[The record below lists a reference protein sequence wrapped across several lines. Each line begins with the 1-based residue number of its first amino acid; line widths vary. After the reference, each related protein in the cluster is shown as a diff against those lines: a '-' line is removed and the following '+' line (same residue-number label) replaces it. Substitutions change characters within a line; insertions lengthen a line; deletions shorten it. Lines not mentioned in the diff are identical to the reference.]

1 MLMLYYLFLAL
12 SFYTDAGTR
21 VPLYLMKD
29 DCFLQA
35 DNAMKI
41 NIANENRITRAKSYS
56 SSRTVRDA
64 NHIVS

>member
-21 VPLYLMKD
+21 VPLYLVKD
-29 DCFLQA
+29 DGFLQA

-41 NIANENRITRAKSYS
+41 NIAMKIVLLGQNRIPQAEP
-56 SSRTVRDA
+56 
-64 NHIVS
+64 

>member
-1 MLMLYYLFLAL
+1 MLYYLFLAL

-29 DCFLQA
+29 DGFLQA

-41 NIANENRITRAKSYS
+41 NIAMKIVLLGQNRIPQAEP
-56 SSRTVRDA
+56 
-64 NHIVS
+64 